1 MKRKNLDRITVRDI
15 ARELGITAMT
25 VSRALNDR
33 PDISVETKQKVVE
46 TAQRLGYVQSA
57 LGRGLASGFAKAVG
71 CIPTTLTDPFMGRIL
86 EGIEERAQEDG
97 FALIITT
104 SQPEPQRQLA
114 AINMFGAY
122 RVAGV
127 IVMCSRVEK
136 LYLANL
142 AGLNTPVIVV
152 NDESSS
158 PHAHSVRVDDRT
170 VAQLAVSHLLDLGHR
185 RIAHITVA
193 DEMASGRIR
202 FEGYRQTL
210 SEFGLSYEPA
220 FVVYTDNSEEGGAKA
235 ARQLLTLQSGPTAV
249 FCYNDRTAI
258 GALAAFQQAGLTLP
272 QDMSVVGVDNT
283 QAAAWVS
290 PSLTTVRQPARQMG
304 RVAMEMVLELLAEQT
319 GRKEVIIPGELIVR
333 HSSAPPARP

>member
-1 MKRKNLDRITVRDI
+1 MKRKNLGRITVKDI

-33 PDISVETKQKVVE
+33 PDISLETKQKVMK
-46 TAQRLGYVQSA
+46 TAERLGYVQSA

-104 SQPEPQRQLA
+104 SQPNPHRQLA
-114 AINMFGAY
+114 AINTFRAY

-142 AGLNTPVIVV
+142 AGLKTPIIVI

-158 PHAHSVRVDDRT
+158 LHAHSVRVDDRK
-170 VAQLAVSHLLDLGHR
+170 VAQLAVSHLAELGHR

-193 DEMASGRIR
+193 DEMASGRVR
-202 FEGYRQTL
+202 CEGYRQTL
-210 SEFGLSYEPA
+210 AEYGLDYEPA
-220 FVVYTDNSEEGGAKA
+220 LVMSTDNSEDGGAKA
-235 ARQLLTLQSGPTAV
+235 ARELLALPFRPTAV

-304 RVAMEMVLELLAEQT
+304 RMAMEMVLELLAEEAA
-319 GRKEVIIPGELIVR
+319 RKEVIIPGELIVR